1 VLLPEDQDIDFNYF
15 DDMDDGSFLP
25 TDSLTV
31 RNHLLEAGV
40 NIDND
45 NNNDVLLLQQQ
56 KNIKSIPYYKSTKTH
71 LNRVIKKGSFKDT
84 ISELVK
90 KIHLLRMIST
100 HVLKLYIIQKR
111 KNYPNFDFTQ
121 IIDKTFIINLIEVI
135 ANLREI
141 VPASTSSVGRC
152 RHPPTR
158 YGEYV
163 STEKFNYFNTVE
175 KNKEKEDILKFL
187 LDFVVKNNENLT
199 IFHGI
204 DIKNCQNI
212 ISVMAEEIVTS
223 YHQNIVANYKSYVN
237 KYVDS
242 FYLNSIEYEIEEI
255 DTSNRLTKA
264 EKTTKKTQTY
274 HKFRLVKS
282 DLVEPDKSKHKS
294 VDPFAISFIQAN
306 QRIIFPKDR

>member
-1 VLLPEDQDIDFNYF
+1 
-15 DDMDDGSFLP
+15 MDDGSFLP

-40 NIDND
+40 NVDNND

-121 IIDKTFIINLIEVI
+121 IIKKTFIINLIEVI

-141 VPASTSSVGRC
+141 VPASTSSVERC